1 MHIVTTEMFSPGRK
15 GVAYCNHRGY
25 IPHSPE
31 RLQTMD
37 NQQWHAIQ
45 AWCTLVLDITTLSH
59 AARGFEGYM
68 YVHVVLA

>member
-1 MHIVTTEMFSPGRK
+1 MHIVTAEMFSPDRK

-37 NQQWHAIQ
+37 NQQ
-45 AWCTLVLDITTLSH
+45 
-59 AARGFEGYM
+59 
-68 YVHVVLA
+68 